1 MKQIIF
7 LLAMMGWYTLVSQ
20 NVTNV
25 NLYTDQQALD
35 VSIDDAMY
43 AVIDPNE
50 GDAFIAKFD
59 LNGSLL
65 QQQVFPND
73 NPSFNISS
81 AREVSAHQGL
91 VFATVNTFA
100 NVSGGLNRSESLFAI
115 PEDLTVTSD
124 DDRLVA
130 YNSEF
135 YGLYN
140 NENFVYLM
148 YSASTA
154 SATLSI
160 NNVDGTAAS
169 IIPNPGN
176 GSFIR
181 TWLLKIDAND
191 VTNVIAIVPIGDT
204 SNNTFAQNNTVDN
217 QILLPQ
223 GIIELDNGAI
233 VIEYTDSAINP
244 GDTYL
249 EVFDPIN
256 LNRIELLG
264 PFDQDVS
271 ITDFNEGYVL
281 GYYDD
286 ERLEFLNTDFQVENV
301 TWVFDF
307 SYSPYKME
315 QFGDFLKVAV
325 SGGSFPGS
333 ETSRICFFGER
344 VIESHKRGG
353 ITVNWRNY
361 FESFFVSETTTI
373 NVANYFGNAFDFEGT
388 PIPEATAGTTHL
400 VIYTTDES
408 GPDNTIAINDSSPD
422 FLEVFQNS
430 KFNPD
435 DPMNLI
441 PGDFDETWI
450 TLAPGTI
457 IPGNEVAVP
466 PSWRNSIELPV
477 GFKLAYGGNALMGTD
492 PFAPDGFNRFF
503 TVKIIP
509 NEISNITS
517 LNLTNLV
524 SMRVWVTFNTFNS
537 DSLDSDNDGVDDDLD
552 LCPNTP
558 NGEMVDGNG
567 CSASQLGDDDGDGVI
582 NIDDTDPNDPCFPVQ
597 AAGYTGFD
605 ATHPLWQNADCDGDG
620 EANGEELNCDVIPT
634 DPYDSQDNCASLS
647 VASFNSSTIS
657 LYPNP
662 TRGIVQIESRRAI
675 DVIQV
680 FTLAGQLVATQYT
693 TTHIDIGNQPSG
705 LYIIRLLTPEGRT
718 FVYQIIRR

>member
-7 LLAMMGWYTLVSQ
+7 LFAMALCSTLYSQ
-20 NVTNV
+20 NITDLRVH
-25 NLYTDQQALD
+25 TDQQAID
-35 VSIDDAMY
+35 ASIDDAIY
-43 AVIDPNE
+43 AVIQPDFS
-50 GDAFIAKFD
+50 GDAVIAKFD
-59 LNGSLL
+59 LEGQLL
-65 QQQVFPND
+65 DQGTFPTDVPNFGRSFAREITANEGKVFAKASTFGDGAGNTSESIVRVPND
-73 NPSFNISS
+73 LNISTN
-81 AREVSAHQGL
+81 E
-91 VFATVNTFA
+91 N
-100 NVSGGLNRSESLFAI
+100 
-115 PEDLTVTSD
+115 
-124 DDRLVA
+124 RLVA
-130 YNSEF
+130 FNSEF
-135 YGLYN
+135 SGMWN
-140 NENFVYLM
+140 NENYLYTM
-148 YSASTA
+148 YSASDA
-154 SATLSI
+154 NAKIVI
-160 NNVDGTAAS
+160 NNADGTGTS

-176 GSFIR
+176 GSFTR

-191 VTNVIAIVPIGDT
+191 VTNVITIVPVGDT
-204 SNNTFAQNNTVDN
+204 STRTFAKFNTVDN
-217 QILLPQ
+217 LFALKQD
-223 GIIELDNGAI
+223 IIELDNGNI
-233 VIEYTDSAINP
+233 VIEYSDDVINF

-249 EVFDPIN
+249 EIFDPTN
-256 LNRIELLG
+256 LNSIELLG
-264 PFDQDVS
+264 PFNQDVS
-271 ITDFNEGYVL
+271 IADFNEGYAL

-286 ERLEFLNTDFQVENV
+286 ERLEFLNDDFQVENV

-315 QFGDFLKVAV
+315 QFGDFLKIAVA
-325 SGGSFPGS
+325 GGAFPGS
-333 ETSRICFFGER
+333 ETTRICYFGER

-353 ITVNWRNY
+353 VTVDWKNY

-430 KFNPD
+430 KFNPN

-457 IPGNEVAVP
+457 ILDDLAFVP
-466 PSWRNSIELPV
+466 DSWLNSIEIPE
-477 GFKLAYGGNALMGTD
+477 GYKLAFSENAPMGTD

-509 NEISNITS
+509 NEISSITS

-620 EANGEELNCDVIPT
+620 ETNLAELECSFRPT
-634 DPYDSQDNCASLS
+634 DPYDSADNCATLNVDDFDTTDFS
-647 VASFNSSTIS
+647 V
-657 LYPNP
+657 YPNP
-662 TRGIVQIESRRAI
+662 TRGIITIETSIMI
-675 DVIQV
+675 DSIEIYNIN
-680 FTLAGQLVATQYT
+680 GQLIKRMNHVSQ
-693 TTHIDIGNQPSG
+693 IDLSSESSG
-705 LYIIRLLTPEGRT
+705 LYLLRAINSNGDITT
-718 FVYQIIRR
+718 LKIMKY